1 MVGHRLWGESV
12 HKGRRPVSK
21 HWISCEQGRVAVPLQ
36 QQRQQQQLHN
46 SGSSCAKAAAATLV
60 AAHSGTWLALS
71 N

>member
-1 MVGHRLWGESV
+1 M
-12 HKGRRPVSK
+12 SK
-21 HWISCEQGRVAVPLQ
+21 HWISCEQGHVAVPLQ

-46 SGSSCAKAAAATLV
+46 SSSGSSCAKAAAATLV